1 MQLVTAVVTALAMW
15 LVTVEEAAAALQ
27 AGVVCILPTAGFA
40 WLSTRNVRAA
50 QFVGLGVLKSFVTMA
65 SLAVVFVV
73 AKPAPL
79 GFFAALI
86 ALQLAY
92 VIGPLLKKR
101 AGARARN

>member
-1 MQLVTAVVTALAMW
+1 MW

-27 AGVVCILPTAGFA
+27 AGVVCILPTAAFA

-50 QFVGLGVLKSFVTMA
+50 QFVGLGVLKSVVTMA
-65 SLAVVFVV
+65 LMGVVFVL

-79 GFFAALI
+79 GFFVELI

-92 VIGPLLKKR
+92 VIGPLSKKW
-101 AGARARN
+101 AGARASN